1 MRGKEGQLMQEV
13 KWKIGET
20 YETERPA
27 DIEKGADRVKV
38 RRNITRETRT
48 TENVKRKVWVYEYA
62 NMTLAQYD
70 TYKAQLAELES
81 PLAQL
86 IAENNTQQM
95 EGTAALYERILE
107 VEDTQ
112 QAIMEGIA
120 AVYEMGVNAE

>member
-1 MRGKEGQLMQEV
+1 MRGKEGQFMQEV

-27 DIEKGADRVKV
+27 DVEKGADRVKV
-38 RRNITRETRT
+38 RRNITRENRT
-48 TENVKRKVWVYEYA
+48 TEDGKRKVWVYEYA

-86 IAENNTQQM
+86 ITENNMQQM
-95 EGTAALYERILE
+95 EGTAALYEEMLE
-107 VEDTQ
+107 MRDTQ

-120 AVYEMGVNAE
+120 AIYEMGVNVE

>member
-1 MRGKEGQLMQEV
+1 MRGKDGQFMQEV
-13 KWKIGET
+13 KWKNGET

-48 TENVKRKVWVYEYA
+48 TEDGKRKVWVYEYA

-95 EGTAALYERILE
+95 EGTAALYEEMLE
-107 VEDTQ
+107 MRDTQ

-120 AVYEMGVNAE
+120 ALYEMGVNVE

>member
-1 MRGKEGQLMQEV
+1 MRGKEGQFMQEV

-48 TENVKRKVWVYEYA
+48 TEDGKRKVWVYEYA

-86 IAENNTQQM
+86 ITENNMQQM
-95 EGTAALYERILE
+95 EGTAALYEEMLE
-107 VEDTQ
+107 MRDTQ

-120 AVYEMGVNAE
+120 AIYEMGVNVE

>member
-1 MRGKEGQLMQEV
+1 MRGKEGQFMQEV
-13 KWKIGET
+13 KWKNGET

-38 RRNITRETRT
+38 RRNITRENRT
-48 TENVKRKVWVYEYA
+48 TEDGKRKVWVYEYA

-70 TYKAQLAELES
+70 TYKAQLAELER

-86 IAENNTQQM
+86 ITENNTQQL
-95 EGTAALYERILE
+95 EGTAALYEELLE
-107 VEDTQ
+107 MKDSQ

>member
-1 MRGKEGQLMQEV
+1 MQEV

-48 TENVKRKVWVYEYA
+48 TENGKRKVWVYEYA

-70 TYKAQLAELES
+70 TYKTQLAELES

-95 EGTAALYERILE
+95 EGTAAIYEEMLE
-107 VEDTQ
+107 IRDTQ

>member
-1 MRGKEGQLMQEV
+1 MQEV
-13 KWKIGET
+13 EWKNGET

-27 DIEKGADRVKV
+27 DVEKSAARVKV

-48 TENVKRKVWVYEYA
+48 TETGTRKVWVYEYA

-86 IAENNTQQM
+86 IAENNTQQL
-95 EGTAALYERILE
+95 EGTAALYEELLAMQ
-107 VEDTQ
+107 DNQ
-112 QAIMEGIA
+112 QAIMEGLA
-120 AVYEMGVNAE
+120 AVYEMGVNEE

>member
-1 MRGKEGQLMQEV
+1 MRGKEGQPMQEV
-13 KWKIGET
+13 RWKIGET

-27 DIEKGADRVKV
+27 DIEKGTDRVKV

-48 TENVKRKVWVYEYA
+48 TENGKRKVWVYEYA

-86 IAENNTQQM
+86 ITENNTAQM
-95 EGTAALYERILE
+95 EAVAELYEATLATQE
-107 VEDTQ
+107 NQ

-120 AVYEMGVNAE
+120 EIYETGVMTV

>member
-1 MRGKEGQLMQEV
+1 MRGKEGQFMQEV

-38 RRNITRETRT
+38 RRNITRENRT
-48 TENVKRKVWVYEYA
+48 TEDGKRKVWVYEYA

-86 IAENNTQQM
+86 ITENNMQQM
-95 EGTAALYERILE
+95 EGTAALYEEMLE
-107 VEDTQ
+107 MRDTQ

-120 AVYEMGVNAE
+120 AIYEMGVNVE

>member
-1 MRGKEGQLMQEV
+1 MRGKEGQFMQVV

-48 TENVKRKVWVYEYA
+48 TENGKRKVWVYEYA

-95 EGTAALYERILE
+95 EGTAALYEEILE
-107 VEDTQ
+107 IRDTQ

-120 AVYEMGVNAE
+120 AVYEMGVNVE

>member
-1 MRGKEGQLMQEV
+1 MRGKEGQFMQEV

-38 RRNITRETRT
+38 RRNITRENRT
-48 TENVKRKVWVYEYA
+48 TEDGKRKVWVYEYA

-70 TYKAQLAELES
+70 TYKVQLAELES

-86 IAENNTQQM
+86 ITENNMQQM
-95 EGTAALYERILE
+95 EGTAALYEEMLE
-107 VEDTQ
+107 MRDTQ

-120 AVYEMGVNAE
+120 AIYEMGVNVE

>member
-1 MRGKEGQLMQEV
+1 MRGKEGQFMQEV

-48 TENVKRKVWVYEYA
+48 TEDGKRKVWVYEYA

-70 TYKAQLAELES
+70 TYKAKLAELES

-95 EGTAALYERILE
+95 EGTAALYEEMLE
-107 VEDTQ
+107 MRDAQ

-120 AVYEMGVNAE
+120 ALYEMGVNVE

>member
-1 MRGKEGQLMQEV
+1 MRGKEGQFMQEV
-13 KWKIGET
+13 KWKNGET

-48 TENVKRKVWVYEYA
+48 TEDGKRKVWVYEYA

-95 EGTAALYERILE
+95 EGTAALYEEMLE
-107 VEDTQ
+107 MRDTQ

-120 AVYEMGVNAE
+120 ALYEMGVNVE

>member
-1 MRGKEGQLMQEV
+1 MRGKEGQLMQNVE
-13 KWKIGET
+13 WKIGET

-27 DIEKGADRVKV
+27 DIEKGAERVKV

-48 TENVKRKVWVYEYA
+48 TETGKRKVWVYEYA

-86 IAENNTQQM
+86 ITENNAQQM
-95 EGTAALYERILE
+95 EGTAALYEEMLE
-107 VEDTQ
+107 IRETQ

>member
-1 MRGKEGQLMQEV
+1 MRGKEGQFMQVV

-48 TENVKRKVWVYEYA
+48 TENGKRKVWVYEYA
-62 NMTLAQYD
+62 NMTLAQYY
-70 TYKAQLAELES
+70 TYNAELAELES

-107 VEDTQ
+107 IEDTQ

-120 AVYEMGVNAE
+120 AVYEMGVSAE